1 MKHVFIS
8 RLVEHSL
15 ARWYLFRPDPTV
27 IESLL
32 IISFVPAGPG
42 VTIRQD
48 LARLCA
54 YDPLGAGGIAHVMAR
69 QTDLEHSVK
78 IVSTEVGGLG
88 GAERDEWPIMN
99 KLCLVSTGIE
109 VSGDAELQL
118 LKANHSSAAR
128 SQWASVNHRQAWCVS
143 L

>member
-54 YDPLGAGGIAHVMAR
+54 YDPLGAGGIEG
-69 QTDLEHSVK
+69 QN
-78 IVSTEVGGLG
+78 G
-88 GAERDEWPIMN
+88 MN
-99 KLCLVSTGIE
+99 G
-109 VSGDAELQL
+109 
-118 LKANHSSAAR
+118 R
-128 SQWASVNHRQAWCVS
+128 S
-143 L
+143 